1 MKNKIIFAFAS
12 VALVLLI
19 SAPFIFLNNDKEEVP
34 ELIGGDTDGHGCL
47 VAAGYQYCPTN
58 DKCQRMWE
66 EYCEDFKD
74 QFKVFN
80 FEDCLEAGNPAMES
94 YPRQCRHEDKTFTEE
109 LGLADSC
116 GIPGANWLE
125 EKQECEYAPKD
136 WCENKQGEFH
146 ECESACRHEENP
158 EHICTMQCVPVC
170 KFAKDKEENLE
181 DLNLEEDEA
190 LSNSLEINV
199 LDN

>member
-19 SAPFIFLNNDKEEVP
+19 TAPFIFLNNNKEES
-34 ELIGGDTDGHGCL
+34 ELIGGDKDDHGCL
-47 VAAGYQYCPTN
+47 VAAGYQFCPTT

-66 EYCEDFKD
+66 EYCEDFKED
-74 QFKVFN
+74 FKIFN
-80 FEDCLEAGNPAMES
+80 FEDCVIAGNLVMES
-94 YPRQCRHEDKTFTEE
+94 YPRQCMANGNTFVES
-109 LGLADSC
+109 LDLADSC

-125 EKQECEYAPKD
+125 EHDECEYSPKD
-136 WCENKQGEFH
+136 WCESANGEFH
-146 ECESACRHEENP
+146 ECESACRHQENP

-170 KFAKDKEENLE
+170 KFAKDVELNLE
-181 DLNLEEDEA
+181 DLILEDDD
-190 LSNSLEINV
+190 LSDSLEINV